1 MTKYLISFPSAAMSA
16 NSKEFDDLVE
26 SSHQVVREAQAA
38 GVYIFSGGL
47 NDGVDAVLV
56 HPDGTI
62 TGETTALDGGFCVL
76 DLCTR
81 AEAEQWGRSD
91 SPGVPDPPRSSG
103 RSTTIQTPDC
113 VRGAAP
119 VFGRGWPTTLRTGPG
134 LTRVQLVHASHLFSR
149 VPVRQGTSA
158 SPCGWTVHV
167 SAVGQLISLSAV
179 S

>member
-16 NSKEFDDLVE
+16 NSKEFDDVVE

-62 TGETTALDGGFCVL
+62 TGETTALDGGFCVR

-81 AEAEQWGRSD
+81 AEAKQWGRSD
-91 SPGVPDPPRSSG
+91 GPGVPDPPGVQCVLRRS
-103 RSTTIQTPDC
+103 RRLTAC
-113 VRGAAP
+113 VGLPQCSAE
-119 VFGRGWPTTLRTGPG
+119 GGPP
-134 LTRVQLVHASHLFSR
+134 R
-149 VPVRQGTSA
+149 
-158 SPCGWTVHV
+158 
-167 SAVGQLISLSAV
+167 
-179 S
+179 